1 LLGLLANG
9 AVHAAATETGFRTD
23 EAIQDN
29 IITGEDNWQDSWEG
43 FISDSQE

>member
-9 AVHAAATETGFRTD
+9 AVHTAVTVTGFRMD